1 MEDIAAKLTEFLED
15 DKNVELLKGVA
26 DGFKKDGKSM
36 DLSGIGTLMQQ
47 MGGDDDRARLLRA
60 LKPFVDSRRGE
71 MMEEIIRL
79 LKVGELVMMYLNGR
93 KT

>member
-1 MEDIAAKLTEFLED
+1 
-15 DKNVELLKGVA
+15 
-26 DGFKKDGKSM
+26 
-36 DLSGIGTLMQQ
+36 MQQ

>member
-1 MEDIAAKLTEFLED
+1 MEDIASKLTEFLED

-26 DGFKKDGKSM
+26 DGFKKDGKNM

-60 LKPFVDSRRGE
+60 LKPFVDNRRGE

-79 LKVGELVMMYLNGR
+79 LKVGELVMLYLNGR

>member
-1 MEDIAAKLTEFLED
+1 MEDIASKLTEFLED

-26 DGFKKDGKSM
+26 DGFKKDGGNI

>member
-1 MEDIAAKLTEFLED
+1 MEDIASKLTEFLED
-15 DKNVELLKGVA
+15 DRNIELLKGVA
-26 DGFKKDGKSM
+26 DGFNNEGGSV
-36 DLSGIGTLMQQ
+36 DLSSISTLMKQ
-47 MGGDDDRARLLRA
+47 MGGEDDRARLLRA
-60 LKPFVDSRRGE
+60 LKPFVDNRRGE